1 MLALWQL
8 NFVLFLLLLIQ
19 YIYTIKIIHPP
30 HLTSLHIPFAHA
42 SFGRPY
48 ITNQCIRAN
57 LFSLIEPTVYSAKS
71 ALSTDDSL
79 QYGCNPLQQL
89 SADIENK
96 IVIVKRGMCT
106 FVNKAKQ
113 IQDAGGAGMIV
124 INNSNEKLHIM
135 TDGLFLCY
143 MFHFIFIF

>member
-1 MLALWQL
+1 M
-8 NFVLFLLLLIQ
+8 LFLRHCSCFLFLFLFHC
-19 YIYTIKIIHPP
+19 IYSIKILSPP

-57 LFSLIEPTVYSAKS
+57 LFSLIEPVIYSESSSPTIDESLQFGCHSLA
-71 ALSTDDSL
+71 ALSS
-79 QYGCNPLQQL
+79 
-89 SADIENK
+89 DIANK

-113 IQDAGGAGMIV
+113 IQDAGGVGMIV
-124 INNSNEKLHIM
+124 LNNPNEKLHIM
-135 TDGLFLCY
+135 TDGLCGYFSSCSK
-143 MFHFIFIF
+143 M